1 MTTTTTTTTTG
12 ALEPAAIAGAGRPT
26 HVPKSYWRES
36 WERLRANRV
45 GMIAGGVILCF
56 GLIGVLAPLIST
68 YVTHFDPNRQ
78 VLQDQFAGTSAR
90 HWLGTDELGRDT
102 LTRLI
107 YGAQISYLIGFLTV
121 GLFLTIGSTVGIV
134 SGFYGGLVDRV
145 LGRAIDMLLAVP
157 TFYLLVLISA
167 THPFGLTTNKPVPL
181 AVVLALLGW
190 GGTARLVRGE
200 VLSVKQRDFILATR
214 SVGASSLRIM
224 VRHILPNV
232 AAVMIIVAS
241 LGVGGVILAEAGL
254 DFIGLGIVPPT
265 PTWGN
270 MLNNAQS
277 YFYHSTLLVL
287 APGLMIFIA
296 VLCFNLFGNAVRDAL
311 DPRLR

>member
-1 MTTTTTTTTTG
+1 MTTTTTSPPLDTAMVARG
-12 ALEPAAIAGAGRPT
+12 GRAAPP
-26 HVPKSYWRES
+26 PKSYWAES
-36 WERLRANRV
+36 WERLRGNRV
-45 GMIAGGVILCF
+45 GMTAGAVILTFGVI
-56 GLIGVLAPLIST
+56 GLLAPLISA
-68 YVTHFDPNRQ
+68 YVTHYDPDRQ
-78 VLQDQFAGTSAR
+78 VLLDQFSGISSR
-90 HWLGTDELGRDT
+90 HLLGTDELGRDT

-107 YGAQISYLIGFLTV
+107 YGARVSYLIGFLTV
-121 GLFLTIGSTVGIV
+121 GLSLTIGSTVGIV
-134 SGFYGGLVDRV
+134 AGFYGGLVDRV
-145 LGRAIDMLLAVP
+145 LGRAVDMLLAVP

-167 THPFGLTTNKPVPL
+167 THPLGLTTNQPVPL

-190 GGTARLVRGE
+190 GGTSRLVRGE

-214 SVGASSLRIM
+214 SVGASGVRIM
-224 VRHILPNV
+224 FRHVLPNV

-287 APGLMIFIA
+287 APGLMIFVA
-296 VLCFNLFGNAVRDAL
+296 VLCFNLFGNAIRDAL

>member
-1 MTTTTTTTTTG
+1 MTTTTTSLEAAAPGSEG
-12 ALEPAAIAGAGRPT
+12 ARPTAPPRSYWAESWDRLRHNRFGMAAGA
-26 HVPKSYWRES
+26 
-36 WERLRANRV
+36 
-45 GMIAGGVILCF
+45 VILSF
-56 GLIGVLAPLIST
+56 GLVGLCAPLIST
-68 YVTHFDPNRQ
+68 YLTHYDPNRQ
-78 VLQDQFAGTSAR
+78 VLLDQFDGVSAR
-90 HWLGTDELGRDT
+90 HLLGTDELGRDT

-107 YGAQISYLIGFLTV
+107 YGARVSYLIGFLTV
-121 GLFLTIGSTVGIV
+121 GLSLTIGSTVGIV
-134 SGFYGGLVDRV
+134 AGFYGGLVDRV
-145 LGRAIDMLLAVP
+145 LGRAVDMLLAVP
-157 TFYLLVLISA
+157 TFYLLVLIAA
-167 THPFGLTTNKPVPL
+167 THPFGLTTNQPVPL

-190 GGTARLVRGE
+190 GGTSRLVRGE

-214 SVGASSLRIM
+214 SVGATGLRLM
-224 VRHILPNV
+224 FRHILPNV

-277 YFYHSTLLVL
+277 YFYHSALLVL
-287 APGLMIFIA
+287 APGLMIFVA
-296 VLCFNLFGNAVRDAL
+296 VLGFNLFGNAIRDAL

>member
-1 MTTTTTTTTTG
+1 MTTTTTSLDAA
-12 ALEPAAIAGAGRPT
+12 ALARGGGQSSPP
-26 HVPKSYWRES
+26 PKSYWGEA
-36 WERLRANRV
+36 WERLRQNRV
-45 GMIAGGVILCF
+45 GMLAGAVILTF
-56 GLIGVLAPLIST
+56 GLIGLLAPVIST
-68 YVTHFDPNRQ
+68 YLTHYDPNRQ
-78 VLQDQFAGTSAR
+78 VLQDQFGSISTR
-90 HWLGTDELGRDT
+90 HLLGTDELGRDT

-107 YGAQISYLIGFLTV
+107 YGSRISYLIGFLTV
-121 GLFLTIGSTVGIV
+121 GLSLTIGSTVGIV
-134 SGFYGGLVDRV
+134 AGFYGGLVDRV
-145 LGRAIDMLLAVP
+145 LGRAVDMLLAVP

-167 THPFGLTTNKPVPL
+167 THPFGLTTNQPVPL
-181 AVVLALLGW
+181 AIVLALLGW
-190 GGTARLVRGE
+190 GGTSRLVRGE

-214 SVGASSLRIM
+214 SVGASGLRIM
-224 VRHILPNV
+224 FRHVLPNV

-277 YFYHSTLLVL
+277 YFYHSTLLVM
-287 APGLMIFIA
+287 APGLMIFVA
-296 VLCFNLFGNAVRDAL
+296 VLCFNLFGNAIRDAL

>member
-1 MTTTTTTTTTG
+1 MTTTTGSLEG
-12 ALEPAAIAGAGRPT
+12 AAVAGGDARPAPA
-26 HVPKSYWRES
+26 PKSYWAES
-36 WERLRANRV
+36 WDRLCQNRV
-45 GMIAGGVILCF
+45 GMTAGTVILLFGVI
-56 GLIGVLAPLIST
+56 GLLAPVISA
-68 YVTHFDPNRQ
+68 YVTHHDPNRQ
-78 VLQDQFAGTSAR
+78 VLDDQFFGIGPR

-102 LTRLI
+102 LTRLVF
-107 YGAQISYLIGFLTV
+107 GAQVSYLIGFLTV
-121 GLFLTIGSTVGIV
+121 AISLSIGSLVGIA
-134 SGFYGGLVDRV
+134 SGFYGGLLDRV
-145 LGRAIDMLLAVP
+145 LGRAVDMLLSVP
-157 TFYLLVLISA
+157 IFYLLVLISA
-167 THPFGLTTNKPVPL
+167 THPLGLTTNQPVPL
-181 AVVLALLGW
+181 AVVLALLSW

-200 VLSVKQRDFILATR
+200 VLSIRQRDYILATR
-214 SVGASSLRIM
+214 SIGATGFRIM
-224 VRHILPNV
+224 VRHVLPNV

-287 APGLMIFIA
+287 APGLMIFVA